1 VRTGAYYICPF
12 GWPVIEC
19 FFGGEGARIVAE
31 NGPKAG
37 FVHAREE
44 LATLFG
50 SAVSHVVRP
59 LCVSNWSR
67 TPHVSG
73 AYGCAL
79 PGHAAA
85 RQVWRALS
93 MTAFSSLA
101 RRRSAST
108 SRPRMARTTA
118 ASARPSK
125 PSRRLQWSARGRRA
139 VTARQPFPHEK
150 SI

>member
-85 RQVWRALS
+85 RQV
-93 MTAFSSLA
+93 LA
-101 RRRSAST
+101 RPFDDRLFFAGEETLRFDFSTAHGAYDSGVRAAEQAVASF
-108 SRPRMARTTA
+108 
-118 ASARPSK
+118 
-125 PSRRLQWSARGRRA
+125 A
-139 VTARQPFPHEK
+139 VVR
-150 SI
+150 